1 MFIFR
6 ELISLSL
13 EAWRCCKQVNLFF
26 YIIIIIIQDSKRN
39 YWQEIMKKFK
49 IVNMKVDLKYTVF

>member
-13 EAWRCCKQVNLFF
+13 EAWRSCKQVNLFF